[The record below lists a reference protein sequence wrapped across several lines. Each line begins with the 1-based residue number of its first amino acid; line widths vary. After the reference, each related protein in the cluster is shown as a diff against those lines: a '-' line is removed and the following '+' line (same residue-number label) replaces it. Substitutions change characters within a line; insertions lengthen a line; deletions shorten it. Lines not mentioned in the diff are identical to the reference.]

1 MFSVYADIQYL
12 YWFCPFVFNCPLV
25 IILSAGLIEML
36 EGRRGSQGLYM
47 GCMKSG
53 VVISEEYVYLIVRL

>member
-1 MFSVYADIQYL
+1 MSTHILVLISAPLLFS
-12 YWFCPFVFNCPLV
+12 PLRHWHIA

-36 EGRRGSQGLYM
+36 ESRRGNQGLYM

-53 VVISEEYVYLIVRL
+53 VVVSEEYVLSVS